1 MFFTFSNF
9 FGSSNKFP
17 IQRCIAVLP
26 SMSWALGS
34 APNLIKAY
42 TFFIKRFIVAKWRA
56 VAPFLS
62 IVTTSMFNSLLN
74 IKIAAIPS
82 YLYAAQLC
90 TDWPLKVN

>member
-17 IQRCIAVLP
+17 IQRCIEVLP

-42 TFFIKRFIVAKWRA
+42 TFFIKRFIVAK
-56 VAPFLS
+56 
-62 IVTTSMFNSLLN
+62 
-74 IKIAAIPS
+74 
-82 YLYAAQLC
+82 
-90 TDWPLKVN
+90 